1 MRASFYF
8 SIPFCFFRRANILH
22 NLPMGQR
29 GKGTIFASA
38 VRGWVLWALLL
49 IEECFC
55 FAFWIIVRLSSLSQY
70 PDTLLGGKHLWSET
84 SVVSYWP
91 FPSEWQWNNCAS
103 CHSAREMPT
112 LDLCQASDKL
122 HSPNF
127 MGLPLWTAILLQT
140 RIFFFVFCTNVNSV
154 KNSKRIMTSALG
166 MDLRMMPL
174 KCLEFG
180 EADQKNL
187 CVLACLRLFPWPGN
201 LKLQDWKEISGRFL
215 EQRSFCSRI
224 FMFFIV

>member
-70 PDTLLGGKHLWSET
+70 PDTLLGGKHLWSRHQWSLTGLFPVNDNET
-84 SVVSYWP
+84 IVPRVTVPVKCQPLTCARLQINCIPLTSWGCLSGLP
-91 FPSEWQWNNCAS
+91 FFYKQGFFLFFIQTWILLKTQKGLWLQRWVWTSEW
-103 CHSAREMPT
+103 CHWSVWSLE
-112 LDLCQASDKL
+112 KL
-122 HSPNF
+122 
-127 MGLPLWTAILLQT
+127 TR
-140 RIFFFVFCTNVNSV
+140 RIFVSWPVWGCF
-154 KNSKRIMTSALG
+154 
-166 MDLRMMPL
+166 P
-174 KCLEFG
+174 
-180 EADQKNL
+180 DQ
-187 CVLACLRLFPWPGN
+187 G
-201 LKLQDWKEISGRFL
+201 I
-215 EQRSFCSRI
+215 
-224 FMFFIV
+224 